1 MIGKTPA
8 PHSTLKNEVDAKAI
22 EQAVHTLNTGE
33 LVAFPTETV
42 YGLGADATNPA
53 AIARLFALK
62 GRPSNHPVIVHL
74 PERAD
79 PAYWVNGALP
89 SQAQALIDAF
99 WPGPLTLI
107 LKRAPYIPQ
116 AVSGGQDSI
125 GLRCPAHPVAQT
137 LLQALQNSSST
148 PRGLAAP
155 SANRFGRVSPTTAQ
169 HVRDEFG
176 VAVSVLD
183 GGACSVGIESTI
195 LDLSR
200 AHPVVLRAGQVG
212 VTQLAEVLG
221 VSPQQLNGTEITE
234 AGRGSVLP
242 KQDEITPRAP
252 GTLKAHYAPRI
263 PLFLLTVDEIGK
275 TLEQRAPDERVA
287 LIVREPSR
295 WNGHVNLMVVAAPVE
310 PEAYAR
316 DLYRLLR
323 QLENADVQY
332 ILVETLPTTVAWMA
346 INDRLSRAAAAF
358 KGGD

>member
-1 MIGKTPA
+1 MIGNTSA
-8 PHSTLKNEVDAKAI
+8 PHSKLKSEVDAKAI
-22 EQAVHTLNTGE
+22 EQAVHTLNAGE

-42 YGLGADATNPA
+42 YGLGADASNPA

-89 SQAQALIDAF
+89 PQAQALIDAF

-107 LKRAPYIPQ
+107 LKRAAYIPP

-125 GLRCPAHPVAQT
+125 GLRCPAHPLAQA
-137 LLQALQNSSST
+137 LLQALQDSSST

-169 HVRDEFG
+169 HVRDEFSTT
-176 VAVSVLD
+176 VSVLD

-200 AHPVVLRAGQVG
+200 THPIVLRAGQIG
-212 VTQLAEVLG
+212 VMQLAEVLG
-221 VSPQQLNGTEITE
+221 VSPQQLSGDDAAEKSNV
-234 AGRGSVLP
+234 SLQ
-242 KQDEITPRAP
+242 QDEITPRAP

-263 PLFLLTVDEIGK
+263 PLFLLNVDEIAK
-275 TLEQRAPDERVA
+275 TLEQCAPDERVA
-287 LIVREPSR
+287 LIVREPNR
-295 WNGHVNLMVVAAPVE
+295 WHGQANLKVIAAPVE

-323 QLENADVQY
+323 QLEKADVRC
-332 ILVETLPTTVAWMA
+332 ILVEKLPSTLAWAA
-346 INDRLSRAAAAF
+346 INDRLGRAAAAF
-358 KGGD
+358 KGAD